1 MYLSGGF
8 FCLTTFRCR
17 RRTLDTQR
25 TPSAAVE
32 DLRGKAASTA
42 SSTTIRPAPSPS
54 SLSRG
59 RAVSLLFHW
68 LAAQPMGCRKK
79 TGEGQELGSS
89 NDIDSKLRRI
99 VVRPATARKFFLHM
113 RVDDFRHKLFRG
125 GKFAPSPPPK
135 HLRRTRRRKEKFVV
149 FSKKKNSLLFNTLS
163 DHQCVLVND
172 SRARSK
178 TAQQT
183 FFF

>member
-32 DLRGKAASTA
+32 DLRGRAASTA

-125 GKFAPSPPPK
+125 GKFAPSPPPNICGG
-135 HLRRTRRRKEKFVV
+135 REEEKKSLSF
-149 FSKKKNSLLFNTLS
+149 FLKKKNSLFNTLS